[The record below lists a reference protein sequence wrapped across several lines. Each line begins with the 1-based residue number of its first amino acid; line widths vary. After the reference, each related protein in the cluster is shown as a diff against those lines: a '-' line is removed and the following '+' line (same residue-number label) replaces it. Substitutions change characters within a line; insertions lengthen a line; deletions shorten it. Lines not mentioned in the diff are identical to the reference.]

1 MQYAQTAKYFLNLFL
16 PGIFYLATYHWP
28 HIFYITFTYLQVS
41 FARGNLISRGRPF
54 RMVRVA
60 ISVLLA
66 TFGCCGLQSYIS
78 IKISSNALWIQPLK
92 CNLDVFKNGYLTIE
106 IEEENNMWR
115 DLSSVLLCLEI
126 PLRYLKAP
134 YQSFFTCFFPSFV
147 PLLPLSP
154 L

>member
-1 MQYAQTAKYFLNLFL
+1 MHLYHLIKVLCTDSKIFLNLSL
-16 PGIFYLATYHWP
+16 QRIFCLATYHWP

-41 FARGNLISRGRPF
+41 FVRGNLISRGRPF

-78 IKISSNALWIQPLK
+78 INISSNALWIQPLI
-92 CNLDVFKNGYLTIE
+92 CNLGVFQNGYLTVE

-115 DLSSVLLCLEI
+115 DVSSVSLCLEI
-126 PLRYLKAP
+126 PLKYLKADSKIRKQVVVQA
-134 YQSFFTCFFPSFV
+134 YI
-147 PLLPLSP
+147 
-154 L
+154 